1 MSNKLP
7 PWIEANGLNCIYCW
21 RPIFNPKNFHKKCCM
36 WQILQTDD
44 LTGYDEECKI
54 LEYEYMNKELHFSKM
69 LQVLLKLN
77 PNNDFYN
84 SLNTQYEEK
93 GFLSEK
99 QIECIKKG
107 YNSKK

>member
-1 MSNKLP
+1 
-7 PWIEANGLNCIYCW
+7 
-21 RPIFNPKNFHKKCCM
+21 
-36 WQILQTDD
+36 
-44 LTGYDEECKI
+44 
-54 LEYEYMNKELHFSKM
+54 MNKELHFSKM

-107 YNSKK
+107 YNNIINPF